1 MDATGQLSDRVQNS
15 GSLGEHGGLGTFRKK
30 ARWGTAG
37 NWLPTLRCEG
47 AEGRQQGGRWES
59 WRKERGSGLGASCL
73 RSVSPVVTINGVG
86 LEVAQHRLAGV
97 TKELCF
103 LLHLVPR
110 WKKKRATSP
119 LRLYWRRR
127 RRSLTRGLRENSL
140 QERLL
145 SEDHYLAHT

>member
-1 MDATGQLSDRVQNS
+1 MEAEDTGSGEKEVDATGQLNDRVQNS

-59 WRKERGSGLGASCL
+59 WRKERGSGLGASCFW
-73 RSVSPVVTINGVG
+73 SVSPVVTINGVG

-103 LLHLVPR
+103 LPHLVPR
-110 WKKKRATSP
+110 WKK
-119 LRLYWRRR
+119 
-127 RRSLTRGLRENSL
+127 RE
-140 QERLL
+140 QLL
-145 SEDHYLAHT
+145 H